1 MMMWAYPPTCP
12 CPPLLLVFLVGADDK
27 PCKKVKNSSCPPS
40 GKSIKALHGM
50 VIVGVSIGMDIDSV
64 RVVFVPQVH
73 VIPVALVVSG

>member
-1 MMMWAYPPTCP
+1 MSLSTPPAR
-12 CPPLLLVFLVGADDK
+12 VLVGAEDK